1 VRAVQAAGVAE
12 PPDLLPLRDAITRLH
27 GDAARHEMGVEGVG
41 AIPEVEHDVVAVGAF
56 QRHPD
61 GLASG
66 MIGIPVDRGD
76 DGAVGVLG

>member
-1 VRAVQAAGVAE
+1 
-12 PPDLLPLRDAITRLH
+12 
-27 GDAARHEMGVEGVG
+27 MGVEGVG